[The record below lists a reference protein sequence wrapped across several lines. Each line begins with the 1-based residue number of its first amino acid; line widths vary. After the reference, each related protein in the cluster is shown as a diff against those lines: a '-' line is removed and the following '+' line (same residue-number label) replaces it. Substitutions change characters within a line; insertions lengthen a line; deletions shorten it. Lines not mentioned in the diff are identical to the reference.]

1 MSRTSPSFR
10 FLPLSLLL
18 LFFPLQSWAGELEN
32 LGKRIAQEG
41 NGSPGSIACMECHRL
56 HGGGMPLIGSPR
68 IAGQPQRYIEHEIL
82 GVRGGTR
89 YAPIMAGV
97 VSNLSRKEI
106 RAVASWYAIVRT
118 PKLPDVSPPDPTL
131 LTLGKRIARKGMW
144 RKNVPACVLCHGADG
159 RGIPPHFP
167 YIKGQNKGYLL
178 RQLIAFAF
186 LKRSDDPQGLMRGI
200 ARRLSPKERQ
210 AVAEY
215 FSSLTPPPA
224 DGLPDP
230 KQ

>member
-1 MSRTSPSFR
+1 
-10 FLPLSLLL
+10 
-18 LFFPLQSWAGELEN
+18 
-32 LGKRIAQEG
+32 
-41 NGSPGSIACMECHRL
+41 
-56 HGGGMPLIGSPR
+56 MPLIGSPR
-68 IAGQPQRYIEHEIL
+68 IAGQPRSYIEHEIL
-82 GVRGGTR
+82 GVREGTR

-97 VSNLSRKEI
+97 VSHLSRKEI
-106 RAVASWYAIVRT
+106 RAVASWYAHVRA
-118 PKLPDVSPPDPTL
+118 PKMPDVSPPDPTL
-131 LTLGKRIARKGMW
+131 VPLGKRIAQKGLW
-144 RKNVPACVLCHGADG
+144 KKNVPACVLCHGPDG

-167 YIKGQNKGYLL
+167 YIKGQNKSYLL
-178 RQLIAFAF
+178 RQLVAFAF

-215 FSSLTPPPA
+215 FSSLAPPPA